1 MEWIVKHNCYSA
13 WFGESLKY
21 SKVNRETDVQD
32 AVLGK
37 GSTQSWGITEMQ
49 SLSVLVMAFKK
60 QMS

>member
-37 GSTQSWGITEMQ
+37 GSTQS
-49 SLSVLVMAFKK
+49 
-60 QMS
+60 